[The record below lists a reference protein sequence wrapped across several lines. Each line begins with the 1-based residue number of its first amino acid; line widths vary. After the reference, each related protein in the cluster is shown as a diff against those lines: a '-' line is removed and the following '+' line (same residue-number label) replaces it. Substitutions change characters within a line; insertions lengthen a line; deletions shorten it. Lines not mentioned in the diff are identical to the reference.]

1 MLLEATERVVA
12 KEGFRRATTNRIA
25 EVAGVSIGTLYH
37 YFPTKEALV
46 QGLVHRLWWGELEAA
61 MRHVGA
67 FDTAPFDEA
76 IGEVVRAL
84 LAHVGSKRELYRA
97 WYAEAAH
104 LGDLDQGLGMMA
116 EAIAAFRSILEAR
129 RSSLR
134 VTDLEF
140 AADFTIKTAVAMA
153 RTGARDYPDR
163 IESGQLAREITDLL
177 VRYLIP

>member
-1 MLLEATERVVA
+1 MLLAATERVVA
-12 KEGFRRATTNRIA
+12 AEGFRRATTNRIA

-46 QGLVHRLWWGELEAA
+46 QGLVHRLWRGELEAA
-61 MRHVGA
+61 MQHAGA
-67 FDTAPFDEA
+67 FVTQPFDVA

-104 LGDLDQGLGMMA
+104 LGDLEQGLGMMA
-116 EAIAAFRSILEAR
+116 EAIAAFRAVLERHRAA
-129 RSSLR
+129 LR
-134 VTDLEF
+134 VTALDF

-163 IESGQLAREITDLL
+163 IASGQLARDITDLL
-177 VRYLIP
+177 VRWLLA